1 MAKGIP
7 TKRALQP
14 TPSANT
20 SRAQRATAHAGKK
33 SITETGSASVTADSR
48 CHAYHARRLLS
59 CGVKKGTG
67 KSSADTE
74 IISVHSSS
82 PFVDLDFVLRQCTDI
97 CKEGSL
103 SQIAHLNGRH
113 SLGMFS
119 SHVSRFSM
127 GTRSLKREH
136 TLSPVVKKEDDV
148 EEENPP
154 PSKKSKKQLQGIIP
168 TSDEE
173 PDRDITAAN
182 EGGWSDG
189 SSLSGFIVDDDASL
203 EMMTDSGNEAVSS
216 GEVLPSSP
224 PKRPANKGK
233 GVQELQSQ
241 TIIDHTQMVDQERVL
256 EAVGLLRSKDSDAQS
271 AQPPGHPPEVDH
283 PASSASLHRNEEE
296 ESPILQ
302 SPIRLS
308 QTSQSHPPH
317 TPKAGEQGAS
327 GSGASQ
333 ATSSWDDNKPKGLIL
348 HNSYYRCMKEY
359 QANRPAK
366 CAILDDISDL
376 SQEHRELL
384 LDAPRWSSVIQWST
398 EYPSRLWTCK
408 DFSEQLSV
416 ELPEQAVLWEKLCE
430 LCKVS
435 RKQAHVEI
443 GADLSAFGKSGSY
456 VTDWQFNKGAMVNVL
471 LGGVGLCK
479 LIDHILLNS
488 KLHHQI
494 CIYPLDGEWQRFV
507 TMIST
512 VYMTGSL
519 EFNTYKGAIV
529 IGTQGVNADKS
540 QTNLAVSSKG
550 KFASNVWSPSKCKA
564 AVGQDKDKK
573 KWANTMWGN
582 AEVPIY
588 DSRGL
593 NIPWD
598 NVEDMPRVSQD
609 LDLDSVVLVAH
620 TTSLY
625 GDNNISLNVQFV
637 VQIA

>member
-7 TKRALQP
+7 TKRASRP
-14 TPSANT
+14 TPSANA

-33 SITETGSASVTADSR
+33 SITERGSATSPAKT
-48 CHAYHARRLLS
+48 S

-67 KSSADTE
+67 KPSADTE

-82 PFVDLDFVLRQCTDI
+82 PFVDLDFVLRQGTDI

-256 EAVGLLRSKDSDAQS
+256 EAVGLLRSKDSYAQS
-271 AQPPGHPPEVDH
+271 AQAPGHPPEVDH

-317 TPKAGEQGAS
+317 TPKVGEQGPLDQELLRPP
-327 GSGASQ
+327 Q
-333 ATSSWDDNKPKGLIL
+333 AGMTTSIPKGPIL

-366 CAILDDISDL
+366 CAILDDILDL

-384 LDAPRWSSVIQWST
+384 LDAPRWSSVVQWST
-398 EYPSRLWTCK
+398 EYPPRLWTYK
-408 DFSEQLSV
+408 DFSERLSV
-416 ELPEQAVLWEKLCE
+416 EWFRDFLNKPYYGKNSANFGRFQESKHMWRSVQ
-430 LCKVS
+430 
-435 RKQAHVEI
+435 
-443 GADLSAFGKSGSY
+443 DLSAFGKSGSY
-456 VTDWQFNKGAMVNVL
+456 ITDWQFNKGATVNVL
-471 LGGVGLCK
+471 LGGVGSCK
-479 LIDHILLNS
+479 LIDHILLNG
-488 KLHHQI
+488 KLHRQI
-494 CIYPLDGEWQRFV
+494 FIYPLDGEWQRFV
-507 TMIST
+507 TMIGM

-529 IGTQGVNADKS
+529 IGTRGVNADKS

-550 KFASNVWSPSKCKA
+550 KFASSAWSPSKCKA

-573 KWANTMWGN
+573 KWANMMWGN
-582 AEVPIY
+582 AEVLIY
-588 DSRGL
+588 DGRGL
-593 NIPWD
+593 KIPWD

-625 GDNNISLNVQFV
+625 GENNISLNVQFV

>member
-1 MAKGIP
+1 MPITVPLAKSSLLCNSTLP
-7 TKRALQP
+7 AK
-14 TPSANT
+14 T
-20 SRAQRATAHAGKK
+20 SR
-33 SITETGSASVTADSR
+33 
-48 CHAYHARRLLS
+48 
-59 CGVKKGTG
+59 GVKKGTG
-67 KSSADTE
+67 KPSADTE

-103 SQIAHLNGRH
+103 SQIAHLNSRH

-182 EGGWSDG
+182 EGGWSNG

-224 PKRPANKGK
+224 PKCPANKGK

-256 EAVGLLRSKDSDAQS
+256 EAVGLLRSKNSDAQS
-271 AQPPGHPPEVDH
+271 AQAPGHPPEVDH
-283 PASSASLHRNEEE
+283 PASSALLHRNEEE
-296 ESPILQ
+296 EGPILQ

-308 QTSQSHPPH
+308 QTSQSYPPH
-317 TPKAGEQGAS
+317 TPKVGEQGAS

-333 ATSSWDDNKPKGLIL
+333 ATSSWDDNEPKGPIL

-376 SQEHRELL
+376 SQKHRELL
-384 LDAPRWSSVIQWST
+384 LDTPRWSSVIQWST
-398 EYPSRLWTCK
+398 EYPPRLWTYK
-408 DFSEQLSV
+408 DFSERLSV
-416 ELPEQAVLWEKLCE
+416 EWFQDFLNKPYYGKNYANFARFPESK
-430 LCKVS
+430 
-435 RKQAHVEI
+435 HVWRSVQ
-443 GADLSAFGKSGSY
+443 DPSAFGKSGSY
-456 VTDWQFNKGAMVNVL
+456 VTDWQFNKGAM
-471 LGGVGLCK
+471 
-479 LIDHILLNS
+479 
-488 KLHHQI
+488 
-494 CIYPLDGEWQRFV
+494 QRFV
-507 TMIST
+507 TMIGT

-529 IGTQGVNADKS
+529 IGTQGVNADNS

-550 KFASNVWSPSKCKA
+550 KFASSAWSPSKCKA

-573 KWANTMWGN
+573 KWANMMWGN

-588 DSRGL
+588 DGRGL

-609 LDLDSVVLVAH
+609 LDLNSVVLVAH

-625 GDNNISLNVQFV
+625 GENNISLNIQFV

>member
-1 MAKGIP
+1 MSPAK
-7 TKRALQP
+7 
-14 TPSANT
+14 T
-20 SRAQRATAHAGKK
+20 SH
-33 SITETGSASVTADSR
+33 
-48 CHAYHARRLLS
+48 
-59 CGVKKGTG
+59 GVKKGTG
-67 KSSADTE
+67 KPSADTE

-82 PFVDLDFVLRQCTDI
+82 LFVDLHFVLRQCTDI

-103 SQIAHLNGRH
+103 SQIAHLNSRH
-113 SLGMFS
+113 SLGIFS
-119 SHVSRFSM
+119 SHVSHFSM
-127 GTRSLKREH
+127 GTRSLKREC
-136 TLSPVVKKEDDV
+136 TLSPVVKKEDNV
-148 EEENPP
+148 EKENPP

-256 EAVGLLRSKDSDAQS
+256 EAVGLLRSKDSYAQS
-271 AQPPGHPPEVDH
+271 AQAPGHPPEVDH

-317 TPKAGEQGAS
+317 TPKVGEQGTS

-333 ATSSWDDNKPKGLIL
+333 ATSSWDDNEPMGPIL

-359 QANRPAK
+359 QGNRPAK
-366 CAILDDISDL
+366 CAILDDILDL
-376 SQEHRELL
+376 SQEHCELL
-384 LDAPRWSSVIQWST
+384 LDARRWSSVVQWNT
-398 EYPSRLWTCK
+398 EYPPRLWTYK
-408 DFSEQLSV
+408 DFSEWLSV
-416 ELPEQAVLWEKLCE
+416 EWFRDFLNKPNYGKNYANFARFPESKHMWRSMQEP
-430 LCKVS
+430 
-435 RKQAHVEI
+435 
-443 GADLSAFGKSGSY
+443 SAFGKSGSY

-471 LGGVGLCK
+471 LGGVGSCK
-479 LIDHILLNS
+479 LIDHILLNG
-488 KLHHQI
+488 KLHRQI

-507 TMIST
+507 TMIGT

-529 IGTQGVNADKS
+529 IGTRGVNANKS
-540 QTNLAVSSKG
+540 QTNLAVSSNG
-550 KFASNVWSPSKCKA
+550 KFASSAWSPSKCKA

-573 KWANTMWGN
+573 KWANMMWGN
-582 AEVPIY
+582 AEGI
-588 DSRGL
+588 
-593 NIPWD
+593 
-598 NVEDMPRVSQD
+598 
-609 LDLDSVVLVAH
+609 
-620 TTSLY
+620 
-625 GDNNISLNVQFV
+625 
-637 VQIA
+637 

>member
-1 MAKGIP
+1 M
-7 TKRALQP
+7 
-14 TPSANT
+14 PSANA
-20 SRAQRATAHAGKK
+20 SIAQRATACAGKK
-33 SITETGSASVTADSR
+33 SITETGSASVTADLTCR
-48 CHAYHARRLLS
+48 AYRSPSGQNSLLCNSTSPAKTS

-67 KSSADTE
+67 KPSADTE

-82 PFVDLDFVLRQCTDI
+82 PFVDLDFVLRQSTDI
-97 CKEGSL
+97 YKEGSL

-216 GEVLPSSP
+216 GEVLWWI
-224 PKRPANKGK
+224 K
-233 GVQELQSQ
+233 
-241 TIIDHTQMVDQERVL
+241 RVL
-256 EAVGLLRSKDSDAQS
+256 EGSGAATKDSYAQL
-271 AQPPGHPPEVDH
+271 AQASGHPLEVDH
-283 PASSASLHRNEEE
+283 PASSALLHRNEQE

-317 TPKAGEQGAS
+317 TLKVGEQGAS
-327 GSGASQ
+327 GSGAPQ
-333 ATSSWDDNKPKGLIL
+333 ATSSWDDNELKGPIV

-359 QANRPAK
+359 QANRTAK
-366 CAILDDISDL
+366 CAILDDILDL
-376 SQEHRELL
+376 SQEHCELP
-384 LDAPRWSSVIQWST
+384 LDAPHWSFVVQWST
-398 EYPSRLWTCK
+398 EYPPRLWTYK

-416 ELPEQAVLWEKLCE
+416 EWFRDFLNKPYYGKNYANFARFPESKHMWRSVQDPSAV
-430 LCKVS
+430 
-435 RKQAHVEI
+435 
-443 GADLSAFGKSGSY
+443 GKSGSY
-456 VTDWQFNKGAMVNVL
+456 VTDWQFNKGATVNVL
-471 LGGVGLCK
+471 LGGVGSCK
-479 LIDHILLNS
+479 LIDHILLNG

-494 CIYPLDGEWQRFV
+494 CIYPLYGEWQRFV

-529 IGTQGVNADKS
+529 IGTRGVNADKS

-550 KFASNVWSPSKCKA
+550 KFASSAWSPSKRKA

-573 KWANTMWGN
+573 KWANISKQVGWYHL
-582 AEVPIY
+582 EVSTPY
-588 DSRGL
+588 
-593 NIPWD
+593 P
-598 NVEDMPRVSQD
+598 VSFLGYHSD
-609 LDLDSVVLVAH
+609 IHPSDPLY
-620 TTSLY
+620 SLIGKLQTCTPVK
-625 GDNNISLNVQFV
+625 GDKDR
-637 VQIA
+637 

>member
-7 TKRALQP
+7 TKCASRP
-14 TPSANT
+14 TPSANA

-33 SITETGSASVTADSR
+33 SITETGS
-48 CHAYHARRLLS
+48 RLLLLTRGVVPIAVPLAKS
-59 CGVKKGTG
+59 SLLCNSTSPAKTSRGVKKGTG
-67 KSSADTE
+67 KPSADTE

-82 PFVDLDFVLRQCTDI
+82 PFVDLDFVLRQGTDI
-97 CKEGSL
+97 CKEG
-103 SQIAHLNGRH
+103 QIAHLN
-113 SLGMFS
+113 
-119 SHVSRFSM
+119 V
-127 GTRSLKREH
+127 
-136 TLSPVVKKEDDV
+136 
-148 EEENPP
+148 PP

-224 PKRPANKGK
+224 PKCPANKGK

-256 EAVGLLRSKDSDAQS
+256 EAVGLLQSKDSYAQS
-271 AQPPGHPPEVDH
+271 AQAPGHPPEVDH

-317 TPKAGEQGAS
+317 TPKVGEQGAS

-333 ATSSWDDNKPKGLIL
+333 ATSSWDDNKPKGPIL
-348 HNSYYRCMKEY
+348 QRTDL
-359 QANRPAK
+359 PK
-366 CAILDDISDL
+366 CAILDDILDL

-384 LDAPRWSSVIQWST
+384 LDVHPLELILSFNGAQSIPPGCGLTKIFLNSYRWKWF
-398 EYPSRLWTCK
+398 SR
-408 DFSEQLSV
+408 
-416 ELPEQAVLWEKLCE
+416 LPEQAVLWEKTMPTLQGFPE
-430 LCKVS
+430 SK
-435 RKQAHVEI
+435 HVWRSMQHP
-443 GADLSAFGKSGSY
+443 SAFGKSGSY
-456 VTDWQFNKGAMVNVL
+456 ITDWQFNKGVTVNVL
-471 LGGVGLCK
+471 LGRVGSCK
-479 LIDHILLNS
+479 LIDHILLNG
-488 KLHHQI
+488 KLHRQI

-507 TMIST
+507 TMIGT

-529 IGTQGVNADKS
+529 IGTRGVNADKS

-550 KFASNVWSPSKCKA
+550 KFASSAWSPSKHKA

-582 AEVPIY
+582 AEGI
-588 DSRGL
+588 
-593 NIPWD
+593 
-598 NVEDMPRVSQD
+598 
-609 LDLDSVVLVAH
+609 
-620 TTSLY
+620 
-625 GDNNISLNVQFV
+625 
-637 VQIA
+637 